1 MLYFN
6 SCPRCQTGT
15 IEYTTDMW
23 GKYLSCLMCGYAIH
37 SKSIRPDTLGAG
49 TEPSMGMPSLVGAA
63 VAADADSDDDEDD
76 ADDDVDFADDFDE
89 SDEDESAARVAFG

>member
-6 SCPRCQTGT
+6 SCPRCKTGT

-37 SKSIRPDTLGAG
+37 SKSIRPDSPVNEESGFSAD
-49 TEPSMGMPSLVGAA
+49 EAPALVGAA
-63 VAADADSDDDEDD
+63 VAGEPDDDEDD
-76 ADDDVDFADDFDE
+76 LDDSEFYDDLDE

>member
-37 SKSIRPDTLGAG
+37 SKSIRPDNVGANA
-49 TEPSMGMPSLVGAA
+49 EPSMGTPSLVGA
-63 VAADADSDDDEDD
+63 VVSTDDDSDDEDLGDD
-76 ADDDVDFADDFDE
+76 ADFADDFDD
-89 SDEDESAARVAFG
+89 SDEEDESPARVAFG